1 MASWNNVTKTEQGLA
16 LEQKLLTQEKPL
28 RLVSARSG
36 AGKVNPTQLV
46 KQTAVSDPKQ
56 TLELRP
62 VYLSEENTAT
72 IPVMLSNAGLAEGY
86 TLYQVGIYAEDPDG
100 GEVLYII
107 AQTDIISGESVP
119 GAAESAG
126 YSIDWNI
133 AVKVS
138 KASSIEVAVN
148 EAGKLTLSQADALY
162 LRKET
167 MDDALSGKVDKVTG
181 KGLSTNDYTTAEKNK
196 VTNLPADTNATLG
209 NKVDKVPG
217 KGLSTN
223 DFTNTYKAT
232 LDDLP
237 DEIEQNSKID
247 AATSDRYGLT
257 NGTPSQ
263 AFDRAVQI
271 LTATIPAAGWST
283 EANAEGWFTNQVTVT
298 EMKAAYNPTLDLVIT
313 SAALAEDERAAFGLI
328 MECETFDGYVIAR
341 ALEIP
346 DIDINVRFTGV

>member
-167 MDDALSGKVDKVTG
+167 MDDALSG
-181 KGLSTNDYTTAEKNK
+181 
-196 VTNLPADTNATLG
+196 
-209 NKVDKVPG
+209 
-217 KGLSTN
+217 
-223 DFTNTYKAT
+223 
-232 LDDLP
+232 
-237 DEIEQNSKID
+237 
-247 AATSDRYGLT
+247 
-257 NGTPSQ
+257 
-263 AFDRAVQI
+263 
-271 LTATIPAAGWST
+271 
-283 EANAEGWFTNQVTVT
+283 
-298 EMKAAYNPTLDLVIT
+298 
-313 SAALAEDERAAFGLI
+313 
-328 MECETFDGYVIAR
+328 
-341 ALEIP
+341 
-346 DIDINVRFTGV
+346 

>member
-133 AVKVS
+133 VVKVS

-181 KGLSTNDYTTAEKNK
+181 KGLSTND
-196 VTNLPADTNATLG
+196 
-209 NKVDKVPG
+209 
-217 KGLSTN
+217 
-223 DFTNTYKAT
+223 FTNTYKAT
-232 LDDLP
+232 LDNLP

>member
-181 KGLSTNDYTTAEKNK
+181 KGLSTND
-196 VTNLPADTNATLG
+196 
-209 NKVDKVPG
+209 
-217 KGLSTN
+217 
-223 DFTNTYKAT
+223 FTNTYKAT
-232 LDDLP
+232 LDNLP